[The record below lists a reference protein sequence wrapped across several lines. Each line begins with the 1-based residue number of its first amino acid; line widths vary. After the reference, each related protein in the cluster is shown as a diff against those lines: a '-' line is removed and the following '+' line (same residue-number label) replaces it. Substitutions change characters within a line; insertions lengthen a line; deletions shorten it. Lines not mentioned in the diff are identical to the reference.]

1 MATKFKKG
9 NVVRLKTVVPA
20 GPVIG
25 LRMDDNGEVQ
35 AQIEW
40 IDAEGQTQQRWFD
53 EDQLEF
59 ANDTN

>member
-9 NVVRLKTVVPA
+9 NVVRLKTVVPE

-40 IDAEGQTQQRWFD
+40 VDADGQKQQRWFD
-53 EDQLEF
+53 EDQLEGVPE
-59 ANDTN
+59 